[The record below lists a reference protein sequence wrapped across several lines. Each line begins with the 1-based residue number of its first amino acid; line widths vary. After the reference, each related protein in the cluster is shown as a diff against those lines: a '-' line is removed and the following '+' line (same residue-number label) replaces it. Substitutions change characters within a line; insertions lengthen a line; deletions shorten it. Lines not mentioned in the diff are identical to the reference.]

1 MARSVLV
8 YATVGNRESYESGAD
23 LGLSDRHVAVCFP

>member
-8 YATVGNRESYESGAD
+8 YATVGNRESDESDVD
-23 LGLSDRHVAVCFP
+23 LGLSHRRLAV